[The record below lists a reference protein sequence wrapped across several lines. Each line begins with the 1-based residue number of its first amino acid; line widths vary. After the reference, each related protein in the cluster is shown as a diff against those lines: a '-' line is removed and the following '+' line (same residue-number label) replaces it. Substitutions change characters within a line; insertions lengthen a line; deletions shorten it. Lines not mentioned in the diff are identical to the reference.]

1 MVIFAF
7 IKRIAMKKSLFYQSP
22 DIVLIALD
30 SEGIL
35 CSSGGNEGVGENP
48 GTDWDTI
55 ELLD

>member
-1 MVIFAF
+1 
-7 IKRIAMKKSLFYQSP
+7 MKKSPVYQTP
-22 DIVLIALD
+22 GIVLVALD
-30 SEGIL
+30 AEGIL

>member
-7 IKRIAMKKSLFYQSP
+7 IKRIAMKKSIVYQTP
-22 DIVLIALD
+22 DIVHVALYV
-30 SEGIL
+30 EGTL

>member
-7 IKRIAMKKSLFYQSP
+7 IKRIAMKKSPVYQTP
-22 DIVLIALD
+22 DIVLVALD
-30 SEGIL
+30 AEGIL
-35 CSSGGNEGVGENP
+35 CSSGGNEWVGENP

>member
-1 MVIFAF
+1 
-7 IKRIAMKKSLFYQSP
+7 MKKSPVYQTP
-22 DIVLIALD
+22 DIVLVALG

>member
-1 MVIFAF
+1 MVIFAL
-7 IKRIAMKKSLFYQSP
+7 IKRIAMKKSPVYQTP
-22 DIVLIALD
+22 GIVLVALD
-30 SEGIL
+30 AEGII